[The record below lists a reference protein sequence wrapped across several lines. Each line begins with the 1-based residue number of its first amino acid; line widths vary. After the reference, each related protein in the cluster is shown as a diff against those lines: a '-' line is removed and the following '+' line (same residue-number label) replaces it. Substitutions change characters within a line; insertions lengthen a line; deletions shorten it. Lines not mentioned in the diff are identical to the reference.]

1 MEELLM
7 ARFDVYRNQ
16 GKSKQFVPYLV
27 DVQSE
32 LLSHLKTRMVI
43 PMYHLDQFLGV
54 NIPKDLSPVFKIEN
68 HECVLQTPEMGSIL
82 LSALKQRVDS
92 LAKKQH
98 IVTGA
103 MDLLFHG
110 F

>member
-1 MEELLM
+1 M
-7 ARFDVYRNQ
+7 ARFDVYRNL
-16 GKSKQFVPYLV
+16 GKSMQFVHYLV
-27 DVQSE
+27 AVQSE
-32 LLSHLKTRMVI
+32 LLSHIKTRVVI

-68 HECVLQTPEMGSIL
+68 HECVLQTHEMGSIL
-82 LSALKQRVDS
+82 LSALKQRVDN

-103 MDLLFHG
+103 MDMLFHG

>member
-1 MEELLM
+1 
-7 ARFDVYRNQ
+7 
-16 GKSKQFVPYLV
+16 
-27 DVQSE
+27 
-32 LLSHLKTRMVI
+32 
-43 PMYHLDQFLGV
+43 MYHLDQFLGV

-82 LSALKQRVDS
+82 LSALKQRVDN

-103 MDLLFHG
+103 MDVLFHG

>member
-1 MEELLM
+1 
-7 ARFDVYRNQ
+7 
-16 GKSKQFVPYLV
+16 
-27 DVQSE
+27 
-32 LLSHLKTRMVI
+32 
-43 PMYHLDQFLGV
+43 
-54 NIPKDLSPVFKIEN
+54 
-68 HECVLQTPEMGSIL
+68 LQTPEMGSIL